1 METRVNR
8 THAEV
13 DMHAPESLTIRYAG
27 DIRTLILSGRTFLMQ
42 VAHPSVG
49 AGVNEF
55 SSFREDPLRRLREV
69 ARSGDNFMF
78 SGRKAAERE
87 GQRLRAMHRNIQGR
101 DGSGKPYHSLD
112 PEVYGWV
119 HTVFFDTAVTMHELF
134 GTPLSRSDQ
143 EQLFGEWR
151 QGGALLGLRDQDM
164 PADVDAYW
172 TFYDEMI
179 ETKLEY
185 NAVTRHILNA
195 PVLRVGPLQRIP
207 DNLWTRLMA
216 PIGTASRRLTLG
228 SLPPR
233 YRKKIAAHEPWTSE
247 DEQWLQRFRSAV
259 KAVVP
264 RLPLRLRVTRKA
276 YRAMQRARASSGL
289 D

>member
-1 METRVNR
+1 METRATDNR
-8 THAEV
+8 AKV
-13 DMHAPESLTIRYAG
+13 DMHAPDSLTIRYAG
-27 DIRTLILSGRTFLMQ
+27 DIRSLMLSGRTFLMQ
-42 VAHPSVG
+42 VSHPAVG

-55 SSFREDPLRRLREV
+55 STFREDPLRRLREV
-69 ARSGDNFMF
+69 ARSGDAFMF

-101 DGSGKPYHSLD
+101 DSSGKPYHSLD
-112 PEVYGWV
+112 PAVYGWV

-134 GTPLSRSDQ
+134 GTPLDRSDQ
-143 EQLFGEWR
+143 ERLLGDWR

-172 TFYDEMI
+172 AFYNLMI

-195 PVLRVGPLQRIP
+195 PVLRVGALRRIP
-207 DNLWTRLMA
+207 DNVWERLMA
-216 PIGTASRRLTLG
+216 PIGKASRRLTLG
-228 SLPPR
+228 SLPQR
-233 YRKKIAAHEPWTSE
+233 YREKIADQEPWTPE

-276 YRAMQRARASSGL
+276 FRAMQRRA